1 MIGPMGP
8 PRAGL
13 IGRQSE
19 KATMVFRF
27 FFLALTLVLCLGLPV
42 RADKTRDEV
51 IRLQSDVLALQGQ
64 IRALQKN
71 FDESIA
77 AMRALMEQ
85 NSQQLT
91 RLVQTLTALNE
102 TVQGERAGTRLLLD
116 EIARDLEGL
125 SLRFDDLNTRFSALS
140 ARVASVRVS
149 SEKLESTPGPDQLYR
164 TAYNDYLQGNYDL
177 AVRGFQAYLE
187 QFKDGDLADDAQYYS
202 GDSLYNQ
209 RRFSDALA
217 AFNQLLSSYPNSDR
231 VPAARLKKGL
241 ALLEM
246 KRRQEAIAE
255 LTELVRQFPST
266 QEANTARQQ
275 LENLGV
281 RVQAPRR

>member
-1 MIGPMGP
+1 M
-8 PRAGL
+8 A
-13 IGRQSE
+13 
-19 KATMVFRF
+19 FRF
-27 FFLALTLVLCLGLPV
+27 FLPALILFLCLSLPV
-42 RADKTRDEV
+42 RADKTRDEIV
-51 IRLQSDVLALQGQ
+51 RLQSDVLALQGQ
-64 IRALQKN
+64 IRTLQKD

-77 AMRALMEQ
+77 AIRSLLEQ
-85 NSQQLT
+85 NSQQLA
-91 RLVQTLTALNE
+91 RLVQTVTAMNE
-102 TVQGERAGTRLLLD
+102 MAQGERASSKQLLEEL
-116 EIARDLEGL
+116 ARDLDGL
-125 SLRFDDLNTRFSALS
+125 ALRLDDLNTRLSALS
-140 ARVASVRVS
+140 AQMASAKVS
-149 SEKLESTPGPDQLYR
+149 SERLEATPGPDQLYR

-177 AVRGFQAYLE
+177 ALRGFQAYLE

-217 AFNQLLSSYPNSDR
+217 AFDRLLSSYPNSDR

-255 LTELVRQFPST
+255 LTELVRQFPNT

-281 RVQAPRR
+281 RVQPRR